1 MAGGL
6 FYQSSLRDFAMD
18 LSPEMVLQR
27 QDLLLVLCLGMV
39 LGIIIGL
46 LIRSS
51 KVRQLEKRRT
61 ELELTLQ
68 LEQQNKR
75 QLDDILIQTREQLAN
90 TFNQLSNEALTRNN
104 TNFLRLA
111 EENLKRFQSEAE
123 AGLSSK
129 EKAIEQMLK
138 PINEALQQTSKQI
151 HEIEKDRK
159 EAYGSLTT
167 TIAQMTQ
174 SQQQLQQETQNLVQ
188 ALRRP
193 EVRGQWG
200 EMTLRRLAE
209 LSGMVAHCDFYE
221 QTHTATE
228 TGSIRPDMIVR
239 LPESREIIVD
249 AKTPLDAYLSAIQ
262 AKDDASRKLELKRHA
277 QIIRGRVKE
286 LSRKNYWAEYSQSPE
301 FVVLFIPGEQFLSAA
316 LEVDPALLEDSMSQN
331 IILATPTNFIAL
343 LRAVSYGW
351 KQQALAENAEVIREL
366 GEALYKRLATFGN
379 HLSKLGSSLGSSVN
393 HFNSAVGSLERQVL
407 PGARKFTEMG
417 ISSKNDIPDL
427 PPIEQLPRQVQNVR
441 DEE

>member
-1 MAGGL
+1 
-6 FYQSSLRDFAMD
+6 MD
-18 LSPEMVLQR
+18 LSLAFFQQN
-27 QDLLLVLCLGMV
+27 QDLFIVLLIGIL
-39 LGIIIGL
+39 LGIVIGMA
-46 LIRSS
+46 IRNG
-51 KVRQLEKRRT
+51 RIRDLEKNNA
-61 ELELTLQ
+61 ELDLTLQ
-68 LEQQNKR
+68 LEQKNKR
-75 QLDDILIQTREQLAN
+75 QMDEILSQTREQLAN

-104 TNFLRLA
+104 TSFLRLA
-111 EENLKRFQSEAE
+111 EENLKRFQSEAK
-123 AGLSSK
+123 ADLGSK

-138 PINEALQQTSKQI
+138 PINDALQQTSKQI
-151 HEIEKDRK
+151 HEIEKERK

-167 TIAQMTQ
+167 TIAQMTL

-200 EMTLRRLAE
+200 EMTLKRLAE
-209 LSGMVAHCDFYE
+209 LSGMVAHCDFFE

-239 LPESREIIVD
+239 LPENREIIVD

-262 AKDDASRKLELKRHA
+262 AKDDLTRKLELKRHA

-286 LSRKNYWAEYSQSPE
+286 LSRKNYWAEYSRSPE

-316 LEVDPALLEDSMSQN
+316 LEVDPALLEESMSQN

-366 GEALYKRLATFGN
+366 GETLYKRLSTFGN
-379 HLSKLGSSLGSSVN
+379 HLSKLGNSLGSSVN

-417 ISSKNDIPDL
+417 ISSKNEITEL
-427 PPIEQLPRQVQNVR
+427 PPVEQMPRQVQNSS
-441 DEE
+441 DAE

>member
-1 MAGGL
+1 
-6 FYQSSLRDFAMD
+6 MD
-18 LSPEMVLQR
+18 LTPAFFLQH
-27 QDLLLVLCLGMV
+27 QDLLIVLLVGILLGIV
-39 LGIIIGL
+39 LGL
-46 LIRSS
+46 VIRNG
-51 KVRQLEKRRT
+51 KIRVLEHKNA
-61 ELELTLQ
+61 ELELTIQ
-68 LEQQNKR
+68 LEQKNKQ
-75 QLDDILIQTREQLAN
+75 QLDEILDHTRDQLAN

-104 TNFLRLA
+104 SNFLRLA
-111 EENLKRFQSEAE
+111 EENLKRFQSEAK
-123 AGLSSK
+123 ADLGTK

-138 PINEALQQTSKQI
+138 PINEALQQTTKQI
-151 HEIEKDRK
+151 QEIEKDRK
-159 EAYGSLTT
+159 EAYGSLNT
-167 TIAQMTQ
+167 TIAQMNLN
-174 SQQQLQQETQNLVQ
+174 QQQLQLETQNLVQ

-209 LSGMVAHCDFYE
+209 LSGMVSHCDFYE
-221 QTHTATE
+221 QTHTTTE

-239 LPESREIIVD
+239 LPEKREIIVD

-262 AKDDASRKLELKRHA
+262 AKDDATRKLELKRHA
-277 QIIRGRVKE
+277 QIIRGRIKE

-351 KQQALAENAEVIREL
+351 KQQALAENAEIIREL
-366 GEALYKRLATFGN
+366 GETLYKRLSTFGN
-379 HLSKLGSSLGSSVN
+379 HLSKLGNSLGSSVN

-417 ISSKNDIPDL
+417 ISSKNAITDL
-427 PPIEQLPRQVQNVR
+427 PPVEQMPRQVQNLS

>member
-1 MAGGL
+1 
-6 FYQSSLRDFAMD
+6 MD
-18 LSPEMVLQR
+18 LSPEFFLLHW
-27 QDLLLVLCLGMV
+27 DLLIV
-39 LGIIIGL
+39 L
-46 LIRSS
+46 LIGISLGFIVGFFSRNG
-51 KVRQLEKRRT
+51 KIRALEKNNA
-61 ELELTLQ
+61 ELDLTLQ
-68 LEQQNKR
+68 LEQKNK
-75 QLDDILIQTREQLAN
+75 QQMDEVLSQTREQLAN

-111 EENLKRFQSEAE
+111 EENLKRFQSEAK
-123 AGLSSK
+123 ADLGSK

-151 HEIEKDRK
+151 HDIEKDRK
-159 EAYGSLTT
+159 QAYGSLTT
-167 TIAQMTQ
+167 TIAQMTL

-193 EVRGQWG
+193 EIRGQWG

-239 LPESREIIVD
+239 LPEKREIIVD

-262 AKDDASRKLELKRHA
+262 AKDDATRKLELKRHA
-277 QIIRGRVKE
+277 QIIRGRIKE
-286 LSRKNYWAEYSQSPE
+286 LSRKNYWAEYSRSPE

-316 LEVDPALLEDSMSQN
+316 LEVDPALLEDSMRQN

-351 KQQALAENAEVIREL
+351 KQQALAENAEIIREL
-366 GEALYKRLATFGN
+366 GEALYKRLSTFGN

-417 ISSKNDIPDL
+417 ISSKSEITEL
-427 PPIEQLPRQVQNVR
+427 PPIEQLPRQVQSPS

>member
-1 MAGGL
+1 
-6 FYQSSLRDFAMD
+6 MD
-18 LSPEMVLQR
+18 LTIAFIQQNHVMLIAI
-27 QDLLLVLCLGMV
+27 MI
-39 LGIIIGL
+39 GILTGIVIGL
-46 LIRSS
+46 LMRSG
-51 KVRQLEKRRT
+51 KLRQLQARNA
-61 ELELTLQ
+61 ELTLTLE
-68 LEQQNKR
+68 LEQKNKR
-75 QLDDILIQTREQLAN
+75 QLDEILIQTREQLAN

-104 TNFLRLA
+104 SNFLRLA
-111 EENLKRFQSEAE
+111 EENLKRFQSEAKAE
-123 AGLSSK
+123 LGTK

-138 PINEALQQTSKQI
+138 PINDALKQTTKQI
-151 HEIEKDRK
+151 HDIEKDRK
-159 EAYGSLTT
+159 QAYGSLTT

-221 QTHTATE
+221 QTHTATDS
-228 TGSIRPDMIVR
+228 GAIRPDMIVR
-239 LPESREIIVD
+239 LPEKREIIVD

-262 AKDDASRKLELKRHA
+262 AKDDATRQREMKRHA
-277 QIIRGRVKE
+277 QIIRSRIKE

-316 LEVDPALLEDSMSQN
+316 LEVDATLLEDSMSQN

-351 KQQALAENAEVIREL
+351 KQQALADNAEIIREL
-366 GEALYKRLATFGN
+366 GETLYKRLATFGN
-379 HLSKLGSSLGSSVN
+379 HLSKLGNSLGSSVN

-417 ISSKNDIPDL
+417 ISTKSDITDL
-427 PPIEQLPRQVQNVR
+427 PPIEQQPRTIQNLKD
-441 DEE
+441 DES

>member
-1 MAGGL
+1 
-6 FYQSSLRDFAMD
+6 MD
-18 LSPEMVLQR
+18 LSPEFFLR
-27 QDLLLVLCLGMV
+27 HQDLLIVLLVGIL
-39 LGIIIGL
+39 LGIVIGL
-46 LIRSS
+46 FIRSG
-51 KVRQLEKRRT
+51 KIRALEKNNA
-61 ELELTLQ
+61 ELDLTLQ
-68 LEQQNKR
+68 LEQKNKR
-75 QLDDILIQTREQLAN
+75 QMDEILSQTREQLAN

-104 TNFLRLA
+104 TSFLRLA
-111 EENLKRFQSEAE
+111 EENLKRFQSEAK
-123 AGLSSK
+123 ADLGSK

-151 HEIEKDRK
+151 QEIEKDRK
-159 EAYGSLTT
+159 EAYGSLTS
-167 TIAQMTQ
+167 TIAQMNL

-239 LPESREIIVD
+239 LPEKREIIVD

-262 AKDDASRKLELKRHA
+262 AKDDLTRKLELKRHA
-277 QIIRGRVKE
+277 QIIRGRIKE

-366 GEALYKRLATFGN
+366 GETLYKRLSTFGN
-379 HLSKLGSSLGSSVN
+379 HLSKLGNSLGSSVN

-417 ISSKNDIPDL
+417 ISSKNEITEL
-427 PPIEQLPRQVQNVR
+427 PPIEQLPRPVQNLS

>member
-1 MAGGL
+1 
-6 FYQSSLRDFAMD
+6 MD
-18 LSPEMVLQR
+18 LTPAFFLQH
-27 QDLLLVLCLGMV
+27 QDLLIVLLVGILLGIV
-39 LGIIIGL
+39 LGL
-46 LIRSS
+46 VIRNG
-51 KVRQLEKRRT
+51 KIRVLEHKNA

-68 LEQQNKR
+68 LEQKNKQ
-75 QLDDILIQTREQLAN
+75 QLDEILDHTRDQLAN

-104 TNFLRLA
+104 SNFLRLA
-111 EENLKRFQSEAE
+111 EENLKRFQSEAK
-123 AGLSSK
+123 ADLGTK

-138 PINEALQQTSKQI
+138 PINEALQQTTKQI
-151 HEIEKDRK
+151 QEIEKDRK
-159 EAYGSLTT
+159 EAYGSLNT
-167 TIAQMTQ
+167 TIAQMNLN
-174 SQQQLQQETQNLVQ
+174 QQQLQLETQNLVQ

-209 LSGMVAHCDFYE
+209 LSGMVSHCDFYE
-221 QTHTATE
+221 QTHTTTE

-239 LPESREIIVD
+239 LPEKREIIVD

-262 AKDDASRKLELKRHA
+262 AKDDATRKLELKRHA
-277 QIIRGRVKE
+277 QIIRGRIKE

-351 KQQALAENAEVIREL
+351 KQQALAENAEIIREL
-366 GEALYKRLATFGN
+366 GETLYKRLSTFGN
-379 HLSKLGSSLGSSVN
+379 HLSKLGNSLGSSVN

-417 ISSKNDIPDL
+417 ISSKNAITDL
-427 PPIEQLPRQVQNVR
+427 PPVEQMPRQVQNLS

>member
-1 MAGGL
+1 
-6 FYQSSLRDFAMD
+6 MD
-18 LSPEMVLQR
+18 LSPEFFLDH
-27 QDLLLVLCLGMV
+27 QDLLIVLLIGIL
-39 LGIIIGL
+39 LGIVIGL
-46 LIRSS
+46 FIRSG
-51 KVRQLEKRRT
+51 KIRTLEKNNA
-61 ELELTLQ
+61 ELDLTLQ
-68 LEQQNKR
+68 LEQKNKR
-75 QLDDILIQTREQLAN
+75 QMDEILSQTREQLAN

-104 TNFLRLA
+104 TSFLRLA
-111 EENLKRFQSEAE
+111 EENLKRFQSEAK
-123 AGLSSK
+123 ADLGTK

-151 HEIEKDRK
+151 QEIEKDRK
-159 EAYGSLTT
+159 EAYGSLTS
-167 TIAQMTQ
+167 TIAQMNL

-239 LPESREIIVD
+239 LPEKREIIVD

-262 AKDDASRKLELKRHA
+262 AKDDATRKLELKRHA
-277 QIIRGRVKE
+277 QIIRGRIKE

-366 GEALYKRLATFGN
+366 GETLYKRLSTFGN
-379 HLSKLGSSLGSSVN
+379 HLSSLGKSLGSSVN

-417 ISSKNDIPDL
+417 ISSKNEITEL
-427 PPIEQLPRQVQNVR
+427 PPIEQLPRPVQNLS

>member
-1 MAGGL
+1 
-6 FYQSSLRDFAMD
+6 MD
-18 LSPEMVLQR
+18 LSPEFFLQH
-27 QDLLLVLCLGMV
+27 QDLLIVLLVGIL
-39 LGIIIGL
+39 LGIVIGL
-46 LIRSS
+46 FIRSG
-51 KVRQLEKRRT
+51 KIRTLEKNNA
-61 ELELTLQ
+61 ELDLTLQ
-68 LEQQNKR
+68 LEQKNKR
-75 QLDDILIQTREQLAN
+75 QMDELLSQTREQLAN

-104 TNFLRLA
+104 TSFLRLA
-111 EENLKRFQSEAE
+111 EENLKRFQSEAK
-123 AGLSSK
+123 ADLGSK
-129 EKAIEQMLK
+129 EKAIEQMLN
-138 PINEALQQTSKQI
+138 PINEALKQTSKQI
-151 HEIEKDRK
+151 QEIEKDRK
-159 EAYGSLTT
+159 EAYGSLNT
-167 TIAQMTQ
+167 TIAQMNL

-200 EMTLRRLAE
+200 EMTLKRLAE
-209 LSGMVAHCDFYE
+209 LVAHCDFYE

-239 LPESREIIVD
+239 LPEKREIIVD

-262 AKDDASRKLELKRHA
+262 AKDDTTRKLELKRHA
-277 QIIRGRVKE
+277 QIIRGRIKE

-351 KQQALAENAEVIREL
+351 KQQALAENAEIIREL
-366 GEALYKRLATFGN
+366 GETLYKRLSTFGN
-379 HLSKLGSSLGSSVN
+379 HLSKLGNSLGSSVN

-417 ISSKNDIPDL
+417 ISSKNEITEL
-427 PPIEQLPRQVQNVR
+427 PPIEQMPRHIQNLS